1 MSGRVSGKRAV
12 IEALRA
18 GGVSEVLVADGARDT
33 EGMLEVREVAAA
45 VGVSMRQVPREQ
57 LDRISEDHK
66 GVVAELS
73 QATAVGRA
81 LSERDISSFAF
92 SDQAVVV
99 VLDGVTDPQNLG
111 ASARAAD
118 AAGAEMLVTRVK
130 RAAGVTDAAVRASS
144 GALLTLP
151 HARVVNITKA
161 IERLKDA
168 GFTVAGLDSDAPASV
183 YEMACPSGRVA
194 IVIGSEGSGISRLA
208 REHCDELVSLP
219 MRGKVASLNAA
230 ASLAAA
236 LFAWVLPSRR

>member
-1 MSGRVSGKRAV
+1 MSGQVSGKRAV

-18 GGVSEVLVADGARDT
+18 GGVREVLVADGIRDT
-33 EGMLEVREVAAA
+33 EGMLEVREAASAAGVPMKTVA
-45 VGVSMRQVPREQ
+45 REE
-57 LDRISEDHK
+57 LDRISEDHR
-66 GVVAELS
+66 GVIAELS
-73 QATAVGRA
+73 QTATVGRG
-81 LSERDISSFAF
+81 LSERDLSSFAF

-111 ASARAAD
+111 AAARAAD

-130 RAAGVTDAAVRASS
+130 RAAGVTDAAVRASA

-168 GFTVAGLDSDAPASV
+168 GFTVAGLDSDAPANV
-183 YEMACPSGRVA
+183 YEQTCPSGRVA
-194 IVIGSEGSGISRLA
+194 VVIGSEGSGISRLA
-208 REHCDELVSLP
+208 REHCDLLVSLP
-219 MRGKVASLNAA
+219 MRGQVASLNAA

>member
-1 MSGRVSGKRAV
+1 M
-12 IEALRA
+12 IEALRE

-33 EGMLEVREVAAA
+33 GGMLEVREAAA
-45 VGVSMRQVPREQ
+45 AAGVPIRPVSREQ
-57 LDRISEDHK
+57 LDRISEDHR
-66 GVVAELS
+66 GVVAKLS
-73 QATAVGRA
+73 QATAAGRA

-92 SDQAVVV
+92 SDQAIVV

-130 RAAGVTDAAVRASS
+130 RGAGVTDVAVRASA
-144 GALLTLP
+144 GALLALP
-151 HARVVNITKA
+151 HARVANITKA
-161 IERLKDA
+161 IERLKDS

-183 YEMACPSGRVA
+183 YERACPSGRVA
-194 IVIGSEGSGISRLA
+194 IVIGSEGSGMSRLA
-208 REHCDELVSLP
+208 REHCDVLVSLP